1 MTDPSPSSTPRRSG
15 AFFAIRNSRSAVQ
28 AAKLPSARSLYPL
41 SPSWR
46 PSAFYTTRRE
56 LFGGNRKCDAQAQK
70 GYLRI
75 LGANISTPVIVSTS
89 AARCA
94 ATRLTSE
101 GDVATPERQIDFAP
115 LRPAPCRALQAMHT
129 SSVHAARPSLW
140 IRSRLELQRRVETLA
155 RKSDL
160 AMKMRCGLPPAGP
173 GRATTILRRP

>member
-41 SPSWR
+41 SASWR

-101 GDVATPERQIDFAP
+101 GDVATPERQIDF
-115 LRPAPCRALQAMHT
+115 CT
-129 SSVHAARPSLW
+129 TAARAVPCASSDAYFVSACCKAFVVDS
-140 IRSRLELQRRVETLA
+140 ISSRA
-155 RKSDL
+155 
-160 AMKMRCGLPPAGP
+160 A
-173 GRATTILRRP
+173 ATR